1 MAGPAAEA
9 YIIMRADG
17 TLLPRDVKSFAKDA
31 GEETGEQF
39 ADGFEEEWSKASER
53 SMKDFEKRIGKAL
66 ETSDFDGFRK
76 KGESIDKMFVRLGG
90 TLEDL
95 NREGKLSDR
104 VFEGFFEHFDE
115 YMNISATNEQV
126 KAYATY
132 SDAARKSEEKRAA
145 SVTNLGRKMEDL
157 SIRQREWMDRQIEM
171 AELSGNWDPFI
182 KKMGGAEKALERLG
196 ARTDEV
202 RKANVAYGDSMDHLE
217 ESLIDWIDV
226 AKKRQADE
234 EAALAQAE
242 ASEKQRKAT
251 EDLANTSKKALD
263 RAVEGRKRLIRSNS
277 TLQRDL
283 NKLKGASDRALDALI
298 VKSRTT
304 GSWSELNHHVN
315 DAADTIDHV
324 RTRSERLEATTDA
337 VSQRLRVLRDNA
349 ALTEEDFR
357 DLTDAFAKY
366 EREQRKIIDA
376 MDETS
381 VQQERARIIHQSVNR
396 TVKAGHGDRDKF
408 ILQLGNIG
416 DRAGRT
422 FGKGGRNDVLHFF
435 GTLVGGI
442 TKFALQTPAKVFN
455 VASDGVKTFQ
465 KSFQQLTQSVSE
477 GGAGMSKMPAAFS
490 SMGAAAS
497 AMAPMI
503 ASGAAG
509 LVAFSMAAGAL
520 ASLISLLVGNLVILG
535 QTLYLSVAAPLLAMV
550 PAIAGFA
557 AGAVVAGGAIY
568 KWSQQSSAFK
578 SAMSGIS
585 DELDKLAKKITP
597 AMDGL
602 SRLFGKAG
610 QSMVQSFSGAVTR
623 VLNDLYRRLDHPSM
637 DKFYRAWS
645 ESMPRAFE
653 SLGKAATSFITGL
666 TAFFVPILPYA
677 ERLAEAIRRAADRF
691 SEWAKSASGQN
702 AIASWMKT
710 AWEVA
715 VDLWTGLKDIWV
727 ALRNVFGLATGS
739 GGNFAK
745 WVRDIGERFKEW
757 TESEEGRK
765 AIKQWLEDAEDLA
778 KDLWDIITDLAE
790 SFDEL
795 DSEEGRAALEDF
807 LDLFKALATVARVF
821 STVMN
826 AVNTVV
832 GPIIDYLSY
841 GIGVAADNLNN
852 LFTLD
857 FKGFGDTYGRVM
869 TDAYNVSAEFFG
881 LEPADDFGDALDKSA
896 ERAQRW
902 GSAIGEAFSD
912 AWDAVSGWFEDLDLG
927 GKWDSAWGALKD
939 AVSDGVDWL
948 SEKASDVWDAIKDWF
963 DVDWSEVWENV
974 KSGISDLV
982 DRAKGWLES
991 KGSDIADT
999 VKGWFDIDWSGVLDS
1014 FMGFLGNMARQAGL
1028 GIGLVIGFFVK
1039 LPGRIGDGLSSAWDA
1054 ISTWTSN
1061 TWDSFST
1068 WASEVPGRIGDG
1080 LSRAKEAISTWASE
1094 AWDSISEWASNTW
1107 DSFSEWAGEVPGR
1120 IRDGLSSAKDA
1131 ISNWASD
1138 TWDSIKTWTSETWD
1152 SFSTWASELPGR
1164 IGDGLTAAVE
1174 AVKEWAT
1181 DMKDAV
1187 VGWWEDIEWGEIW
1200 ENIKSGISDGLQS
1213 IWDWLKEQGKMLFD
1227 NFIQGI
1233 KDGLG
1238 IASPSQKMIELMG
1251 YVGEGILQGLL
1262 AIPGMIGGAISG
1274 LFQPLIDGA
1283 MALPGRVMGALSTLG
1298 STIWTALSGVGLTI
1312 GTTVAGWWT
1321 TISSNLMSWGGR
1333 VVGALS
1339 GFVSGIASTLGTVAG
1354 RIGTTV
1360 SGWWTSISGAFMS
1373 WGGRAASALSG
1384 FISSVISTISS
1395 VGSRIGSTVSGWWS
1409 SIGTTLS
1416 SWGGKAKSAL
1426 SSFGSSVKSSFD
1438 SAKTAATQKAG
1449 ELVNAARGK
1458 LAEMGSKAGS
1468 ALTSLGT
1475 NVKSKFDSAKSTAT
1489 SAASSLVEG
1498 ARSKLSTM
1506 GGKASSAL
1514 SNLGSSVKSRFN
1526 SAKSAATTTASSLVS
1541 SARST
1546 LSRMGSQAS
1555 SALSNLA
1562 GQVRSKFNNAR
1573 SAATSV
1579 ARNLVSSARSA
1590 LSRMGSAAA
1599 GALSNV
1605 AGQVRSKFNNAKNA
1619 AVSVAGQM
1627 VSSAR
1632 SRLSGMASAVG
1643 GALSNVKNAITR
1655 PFQSA
1660 KDAVNRI
1667 LGQIRGLANKAGSI
1681 GGSLRGKIPGFAK
1694 GGTVFGNQI
1703 ARVGETGPEAIV
1715 PLNRPLHQVD
1725 PSVRWLSAIAQ
1736 GKGGGGGGTTI
1747 QSGAIQVVTPYANPE
1762 LVANRV
1768 LDDLVAN
1775 L

>member
-126 KAYATY
+126 KAYTTY

-202 RKANVAYGDSMDHLE
+202 RRANVAYGDSMDHLE

-234 EAALAQAE
+234 EAALAQTE

-251 EDLANTSKKALD
+251 EDLANTSKKASD
-263 RAVEGRKRLIRSNS
+263 QAISDRKRLIQSNS

-283 NKLKGASDRALDALI
+283 NKLKTASDRALDALI

-304 GSWSELNHHVN
+304 GSWRELNHHVN
-315 DAADTIDHV
+315 DAADTIDHA

-349 ALTEEDFR
+349 ALTEADFR
-357 DLTDAFAKY
+357 DLTDAFAEY
-366 EREQRKIIDA
+366 EREQRKIIDT
-376 MDETS
+376 MDATA
-381 VQQERARIIHQSVNR
+381 VQQERARIIHRSVNR
-396 TVKAGHGDRDKF
+396 TVKEGHGDRDQF
-408 ILQLGNIG
+408 ILQLGRMG
-416 DRAGRT
+416 DRTGRM
-422 FGKGGRNDVLHFF
+422 FGKNGRSDIIHYF
-435 GTLVGGI
+435 GSLVGGI
-442 TKFALQTPAKVFN
+442 AKFALQTPAKIFN
-455 VASDGVKTFQ
+455 VASDGIKTFT
-465 KSFQQLTQSVSE
+465 KSFQQLTMEVSK
-477 GGAGMSKMPAAFS
+477 GGAGMSKMPAMFS
-490 SMGAAAS
+490 SLGAAAGAVAPAVATAVVAVVGFS
-497 AMAPMI
+497 A
-503 ASGAAG
+503 
-509 LVAFSMAAGAL
+509 AAGAL
-520 ASLISLLVGNLVILG
+520 ASFLSLLVGNLVILG
-535 QTLYLSVAAPLLAMV
+535 QTLYLSVAAPLLALV

-585 DELDKLAKKITP
+585 GELDKLAKKITP

-637 DKFYRAWS
+637 DKFYRAWN

-702 AIASWMKT
+702 AIASWMET
-710 AWEVA
+710 AWQVA
-715 VDLWTGLKDIWV
+715 KDLWTGLKDIWV
-727 ALRNVFGLATGS
+727 ALRNIFGLATGS
-739 GGNFAK
+739 GGNFAE
-745 WVRDIGERFKEW
+745 WVRDIAERFKEW
-757 TESEEGRK
+757 TESEEGRE
-765 AIKQWLEDAEDLA
+765 AIKQWFEDAEELA
-778 KDLWDIITDLAE
+778 KDFWGIVTFIGKA
-790 SFDEL
+790 FDAL
-795 DSEEGRAALEDF
+795 DSPAGRTMLTAFMNFVIVIAATGYAAAVVMNAINTAVVWLTKHIGGRTMDALEDF
-807 LDLFKALATVARVF
+807 GELWTNLWNGDIPGALMSGLDLMT
-821 STVMN
+821 
-826 AVNTVV
+826 
-832 GPIIDYLSY
+832 GPIRM
-841 GIGVAADNLNN
+841 
-852 LFTLD
+852 FTPWRS
-857 FKGFGDTYGRVM
+857 FEEMGNAIKDTVG
-869 TDAYNVSAEFFG
+869 
-881 LEPADDFGDALDKSA
+881 
-896 ERAQRW
+896 
-902 GSAIGEAFSD
+902 
-912 AWDAVSGWFEDLDLG
+912 GWFEDLDLG
-927 GKWDSAWGALKD
+927 GKWDSAWGAVKE
-939 AVSDGVDWL
+939 AVSGAVDWL

-963 DVDWSEVWENV
+963 DVDWSGVWESV
-974 KSGISDLV
+974 KSGVSDLV
-982 DRAKGWLES
+982 DRVKEWLSER
-991 KGSDIADT
+991 GSDIEDT
-999 VKGWFDIDWSGVLDS
+999 VKGWFDIDWGGL
-1014 FMGFLGNMARQAGL
+1014 FMGLLNGAAQAMGQL
-1028 GIGLVIGFFVK
+1028 VYLIGRGIGETVKFFGT
-1039 LPGRIGDGLSSAWDA
+1039 LPERIGGFLSSSWDA
-1054 ISTWTSN
+1054 ISGWASD

-1080 LSRAKEAISTWASE
+1080 LSGAWDAISTWTSDT
-1094 AWDSISEWASNTW
+1094 WDSISEWASNTW
-1107 DSFSEWAGEVPGR
+1107 DSFSTWASEVPGR
-1120 IRDGLSSAKDA
+1120 IRDGLSSARDA
-1131 ISNWASD
+1131 ISNWA
-1138 TWDSIKTWTSETWD
+1138 SETWD
-1152 SFSTWASELPGR
+1152 SFSTWASELPER
-1164 IGDGLTAAVE
+1164 IGQGLLSALEAVE
-1174 AVKEWAT
+1174 TWAT
-1181 DMKDAV
+1181 DMRDSI

-1200 ENIKSGISDGLQS
+1200 ENIKAGISDGLQS

-1227 NFIQGI
+1227 QFIQGI
-1233 KDGLG
+1233 MDGLG

-1395 VGSRIGSTVSGWWS
+1395 VGSRIGTAVSGWWS

-1416 SWGGKAKSAL
+1416 SWGGKAKAAL

-1498 ARSKLSTM
+1498 ARSKLAQM
-1506 GGKASSAL
+1506 GSKASSAL
-1514 SNLGSSVKSRFN
+1514 SNLSSSVKSRFT
-1526 SAKSAATTTASSLVS
+1526 SAKSAATSTASSLVS

-1605 AGQVRSKFNNAKNA
+1605 AGQVRSKFNAAKNA

-1655 PFQSA
+1655 PFQAA